1 MRWKLLI
8 ITSITAALVA
18 FCLWELLIHF
28 IFGPVRPVQSRNGL
42 LFASALIPLV
52 FAAFAGFFVYRHTS
66 RRRKTQAA
74 ITMLLTLIVGIG
86 AYVAGSKLY
95 PELLGIPRPCD
106 YPCE

>member
-18 FCLWELLIHF
+18 FCLWEVLIHF
-28 IFGPVRPVQSRNGL
+28 TFGSVRPIQPHSGL
-42 LFASALIPLV
+42 LLASALVPIG
-52 FAAFAGFFVYRHTS
+52 FAAFAGFFVFRHTS

-86 AYVAGSKLY
+86 TYVAGSKLY

-106 YPCE
+106 YPCK

>member
-8 ITSITAALVA
+8 ITSITAALAA
-18 FCLWELLIHF
+18 FCLWEALIHF
-28 IFGPVRPVQSRNGL
+28 ILSPARPSQPHYGF
-42 LFASALIPLV
+42 LFASALVPV
-52 FAAFAGFFVYRHTS
+52 GFAAFAGFFVYRHTS

-86 AYVAGSKLY
+86 SYVAGSKLY

-106 YPCE
+106 YPCK